1 MPSPINMILH
11 ATLNGKPVR
20 TIRTTPNPIRGSMI
34 SNANSGRTG
43 CTSCGS
49 S

>member
-1 MPSPINMILH
+1 MPVSMGMMFH
-11 ATLNGKPVR
+11 TTTVR
-20 TIRTTPNPIRGSMI
+20 TVRTTPNPIRGSMI